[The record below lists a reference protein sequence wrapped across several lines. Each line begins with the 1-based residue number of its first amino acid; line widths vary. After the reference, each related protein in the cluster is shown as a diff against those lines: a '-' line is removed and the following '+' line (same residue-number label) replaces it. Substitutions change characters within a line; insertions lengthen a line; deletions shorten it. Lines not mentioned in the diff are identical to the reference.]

1 MKGEAS
7 NSDIVVAIAALN
19 EEKGIGPTIEEIRFV
34 LNNAYFLVVDGRSV
48 DKTVEIAKNL
58 GADVVFQKKKGKGEA
73 ISQSIKKLDNAK
85 YVVFIDADFTYPAEY
100 IPHMIEIL
108 EDMPEVGMVVGNRFN
123 NKFSF
128 RNAMNNMFYLGNRL
142 LAFAQHVVNGIKLDD
157 PLSGLRVVKGTVLKG
172 WKPRSKG
179 FDIEA
184 ELNYYIERKGYR
196 IVEIPI
202 HYRRRWGEKKLK
214 LRHGFSILNRII
226 AESLI

>member
-1 MKGEAS
+1 LKGEAS

-196 IVEIPI
+196 IVV
-202 HYRRRWGEKKLK
+202 RVRL
-214 LRHGFSILNRII
+214 
-226 AESLI
+226 